1 MFKSKVA
8 IRLPLPLFDFL
19 QCIFMLWNFI
29 SRKQSPWT
37 SKGNDIMQTMR
48 RYYSNT
54 LSDAEKQN
62 TMNIFLGIFR
72 PNPNQAPIWERD
84 NNSDYYLHHQVVKVN
99 ISKPLTQWWDKN
111 LINHL
116 PLPRELAEK
125 SCTQLV
131 YNQNNLELLEDYYR
145 PFELTVLQVY
155 IYGFFRD

>member
-1 MFKSKVA
+1 
-8 IRLPLPLFDFL
+8 
-19 QCIFMLWNFI
+19 
-29 SRKQSPWT
+29 
-37 SKGNDIMQTMR
+37 MQTMR

-155 IYGFFRD
+155 TYLWFFLGRSIDGCFEATFLVKFAAHLIKAFLLHKAFV

>member
-1 MFKSKVA
+1 
-8 IRLPLPLFDFL
+8 
-19 QCIFMLWNFI
+19 
-29 SRKQSPWT
+29 
-37 SKGNDIMQTMR
+37 MQTMR

-116 PLPRELAEK
+116 PLPRKLAEK

-131 YNQNNLELLEDYYR
+131 YDQNNLELLEDYYR

-155 IYGFFRD
+155 IYGFF